1 MSDTTLAVPRRRR
14 FLDAL
19 GLALIADGQSG
30 LLAVLVLRIPRIQEI
45 NVNYGYD
52 ASDAVVQE
60 VQARIASALRESDT
74 VERIEDAGFALIL
87 PQLLGSAKA
96 ELAAAKIIQAC
107 KSRFLVAG
115 HDITV
120 QVNVGVALFPTNAPD
135 AEGLLRCAE
144 LAQVAAN
151 DNPAGYSLYST
162 AFEKRTRNI
171 HSYVLERAL
180 HEAIDRD
187 EIYLCLQPKI
197 DLRTGQLAG
206 AEALARW
213 TRANGEV
220 ISPDIFIPIAE
231 RSSLIVQ
238 ITLWTLNAALRSC
251 GEYFER
257 FPGFSVAVNLSPI
270 ALNDPDIFDFVSQS
284 ASIWCTDKCQLT
296 LEITEGALIED
307 PEAAI
312 AILDKFHN
320 ESIRLSIDDFGTGY
334 SSLSQ
339 LGRLSVGELK
349 IDKSF
354 VMGVTESD
362 RNAKIV
368 RSVIDLAHNFDMTVV
383 AEGIEDAATLKFLA
397 ELGCDYGQGFYIG
410 RPMKLDAFEQW
421 TAGLRGPA
429 VRFA

>member
-1 MSDTTLAVPRRRR
+1 MVGRRR
-14 FLDAL
+14 FLGDLAGML
-19 GLALIADGQSG
+19 GARQEQELV
-30 LLAVLVLRIPRIQEI
+30 AVLVLRVPHIHEI
-45 NVNYGYD
+45 NINYGYELAD
-52 ASDAVVQE
+52 QVISE
-60 VQARIASALRESDT
+60 VQARVANALRDCDT
-74 VERIEDAGFALIL
+74 VERLDESSFVLVL
-87 PQLLGSAKA
+87 PRLHGGAQA

-107 KSRFLVAG
+107 KPRFIFGEHELS
-115 HDITV
+115 V
-120 QVNVGVALFPTNAPD
+120 QLAIGVALYPSD
-135 AEGLLRCAE
+135 ALDAAALLRCAE
-144 LAQVAAN
+144 LAAAQAT
-151 DNPAGYSLYST
+151 DNPTDYGVYSPAL
-162 AFEKRTRNI
+162 EKRARSI

-180 HEAIDRD
+180 HEAIARD

-197 DLRTGQLAG
+197 DLRSGTLVG

-213 TRANGEV
+213 TRHNGEV
-220 ISPDIFIPIAE
+220 VSPDIFIPLAE

-238 ITLWTLNAALRSC
+238 ITMWTLNAALRSC
-251 GEYFER
+251 GDYFER

-270 ALNDPDIFDFVSQS
+270 ALGDPDIFDFVSQA

-312 AILDKFHN
+312 AILDKFHS

-354 VMGVTESD
+354 VMGVIDSE

-368 RSVIDLAHNFDMTVV
+368 RSVIDLAHNFGMTVV
-383 AEGIEDAATLKFLA
+383 AEGIEDIETLQFLA
-397 ELGCDYGQGFYIG
+397 GLGCDYGQGFFIG
-410 RPMKLDAFEQW
+410 RPMTLDVFETW
-421 TAGLRGPA
+421 AAERAAEMSSAPA
-429 VRFA
+429 V

>member
-1 MSDTTLAVPRRRR
+1 MSGRRR
-14 FLDAL
+14 FIGAL
-19 GLALIADGQSG
+19 AEVLAANQDGE
-30 LLAVLVLRIPRIQEI
+30 LVAVLVLHISHLHEI
-45 NVNYGYD
+45 NINYGYD
-52 ASDAVVQE
+52 LSDQVITE
-60 VQARIASALRESDT
+60 VRTRVAQALRECDT
-74 VERIEDAGFALIL
+74 IERLDEASFAMVL
-87 PQLLGSAKA
+87 PRLHGGAQA

-107 KSRFLVAG
+107 RPRLAFDEHELS
-115 HDITV
+115 V
-120 QVNVGVALFPTNAPD
+120 QLAIGVALYPSD
-135 AEGLLRCAE
+135 AVDAAALLRCAE
-144 LAQVAAN
+144 LAAAQT
-151 DNPAGYSLYST
+151 DDSPTDYGVYSPAL
-162 AFEKRTRNI
+162 EKHARSI

-187 EIYLCLQPKI
+187 EIHLCLQPKI
-197 DLRTGQLAG
+197 DLRSGRLVG

-213 TRANGEV
+213 TRQSGEV
-220 ISPDIFIPIAE
+220 VSPDVFIPLAE

-238 ITLWTLNAALRSC
+238 ITMWTLNAALRSC
-251 GEYFER
+251 GDYFDR

-270 ALNDPDIFDFVSQS
+270 ALGDPDIFDFINQA

-312 AILDKFHN
+312 AILDKFHQ

-354 VMGVTESD
+354 VLGVIDSE

-368 RSVIDLAHNFDMTVV
+368 RSVIDLAHNFGMTVV
-383 AEGIEDAATLKFLA
+383 AEGIEDLATLNFLA
-397 ELGCDYGQGFYIG
+397 ELGCDYGQGYYIG
-410 RPMKLDAFEQW
+410 RPMTLDS
-421 TAGLRGPA
+421 
-429 VRFA
+429 FANWAAERAACLT

>member
-1 MSDTTLAVPRRRR
+1 MSGRRGFIGVLAA
-14 FLDAL
+14 AL
-19 GLALIADGQSG
+19 TANRDGE
-30 LLAVLVLRIPRIQEI
+30 LVAALVLRVAHLHEI
-45 NVNYGYD
+45 NINYGYD
-52 ASDAVVQE
+52 LSDE
-60 VQARIASALRESDT
+60 VINEVRRRVANALRECDR
-74 VERIEDAGFALIL
+74 VERLDEASFALIL
-87 PQLLGSAKA
+87 PRLHGAAQA

-107 KSRFLVAG
+107 KPRFVFGEHELS
-115 HDITV
+115 V
-120 QVNVGVALFPTNAPD
+120 QLAIGVAVYPSDAPD
-135 AEGLLRCAE
+135 AAALLRCAE
-144 LAQVAAN
+144 LAVAQA
-151 DNPAGYSLYST
+151 DDSPTDYGMYSPAL
-162 AFEKRTRNI
+162 EKRARSI

-197 DLRTGQLAG
+197 DLHSGRLVG

-213 TRANGEV
+213 TRHNGEAV
-220 ISPDIFIPIAE
+220 SPDIFIPLAE

-238 ITLWTLNAALRSC
+238 ITMWTLNAALRSC
-251 GEYFER
+251 GDYFER

-270 ALNDPDIFDFVSQS
+270 ALGDPDIFDFISQA

-354 VMGVTESD
+354 VMGVIQSE

-368 RSVIDLAHNFDMTVV
+368 RSVIDLAHNFGMTVV
-383 AEGIEDAATLKFLA
+383 AEGIEDIETLNFLA
-397 ELGCDYGQGFYIG
+397 GLGCDYGQGFFIG
-410 RPMKLDAFEQW
+410 RPMTLDVFETW
-421 TAGLRGPA
+421 AANRAASSGSSD
-429 VRFA
+429 

>member
-1 MSDTTLAVPRRRR
+1 MNDKLLAISRRRR
-14 FLDAL
+14 FLDVLSLVLSAT
-19 GLALIADGQSG
+19 GQVG
-30 LLAVLVLRIPRIQEI
+30 RVGVLVLRIPHIHEI
-45 NVNYGYD
+45 NVNYGYEV
-52 ASDAVVQE
+52 SDEVVRE
-60 VQARIASALRESDT
+60 VQTRIAGAVRECDT
-74 VERIEDAGFALIL
+74 VERIEDGGFALIL
-87 PQLLGSAKA
+87 PQLLGSSQA

-120 QVNVGVALFPTNAPD
+120 QVNIGVGLYPSNALD
-135 AEGLLRCAE
+135 ADGLLRCAE
-144 LAQVAAN
+144 LALAQAN
-151 DNPAGYSLYST
+151 DNPTGYGMYCAAL
-162 AFEKRTRNI
+162 EKRTQNI

-180 HEAIDRD
+180 HEAIGRD

-197 DLRTGQLAG
+197 DLRSGRLVG

-220 ISPDIFIPIAE
+220 VSPDIFIPIAE
-231 RSSLIVQ
+231 RSNLIVQ
-238 ITLWTLNAALRSC
+238 ITLWTLNTALRTC
-251 GEYFER
+251 GDYFER

-270 ALNDPDIFDFVSQS
+270 ALSDPDIFDFVSQA

-354 VMGVTESD
+354 VMGVTTSD

-368 RSVIDLAHNFDMTVV
+368 RSIIDLAHNFDMTVV

-397 ELGCDYGQGFYIG
+397 ALGCDHGQGFFIG
-410 RPMKLDAFEQW
+410 RPMTLDAFTQW
-421 TAGLRGPA
+421 ADGLGSVA
-429 VRFA
+429 ANFA

>member
-1 MSDTTLAVPRRRR
+1 MTDKLLPVSRRRR
-14 FLDAL
+14 FLDT
-19 GLALIADGQSG
+19 LALALSSAEAGG
-30 LLAVLVLRIPRIQEI
+30 LIGVLVLRIPRIHEI

-52 ASDAVVQE
+52 ASDEVVGE
-60 VQARIASALRESDT
+60 VHTRIAGALRTCDT
-74 VERIEDAGFALIL
+74 VMRIEDAGFGLIL
-87 PQLLGSAKA
+87 PCLLGSAQA
-96 ELAAAKIIQAC
+96 ELAASKIIQAC

-120 QVNVGVALFPTNAPD
+120 EVSIGVALHPSNAPD
-135 AEGLLRCAE
+135 AEALLRCAE
-144 LAQVAAN
+144 LALVQAK
-151 DNPAGYSLYST
+151 DNPAGYGLYSS
-162 AFEKRTRNI
+162 ALEIRTRNV

-187 EIYLCLQPKI
+187 EIHLCLQPKI
-197 DLRTGQLAG
+197 DLRSGRLVG

-213 TRANGEV
+213 TRESGEV
-220 ISPDIFIPIAE
+220 VSPDIFIPIAE

-251 GEYFER
+251 GDYFER

-270 ALNDPDIFDFVSQS
+270 ALGDPDIFDFVTQS

-312 AILDKFHN
+312 AILDRFHG

-354 VMGVTESD
+354 VMDVTHSD

-368 RSVIDLAHNFDMTVV
+368 RSIIDLAHNFGMTVV
-383 AEGIEDAATLKFLA
+383 AEGIEDAQTLRFLA
-397 ELGCDYGQGFYIG
+397 DLGCDYGQGFFIG
-410 RPMKLDAFEQW
+410 RPMKLDAFEAW
-421 TAGLRGPA
+421 AGGLDGKA
-429 VRFA
+429 VKFA

>member
-1 MSDTTLAVPRRRR
+1 MNKHPPAISQRRC

-19 GLALIADGQSG
+19 SGVLSATDRGLVG
-30 LLAVLVLRIPRIQEI
+30 VLVLRIPRIHEI
-45 NVNYGYD
+45 NVNYGYEV
-52 ASDAVVQE
+52 SDQVVSE
-60 VQARIASALRESDT
+60 VQARIAGAVRECDT
-74 VERIEDAGFALIL
+74 VERVEDAGFALIL
-87 PQLLGSAKA
+87 PQLLGSSQA
-96 ELAAAKIIQAC
+96 ELAAVKIMQAC
-107 KSRFLVAG
+107 KSRFLVG
-115 HDITV
+115 DHDITV
-120 QVNVGVALFPTNAPD
+120 QVNIGVALYPSSALD
-135 AEGLLRCAE
+135 AAGLFRCAE
-144 LAQVAAN
+144 LALAQAN
-151 DNPAGYSLYST
+151 DSPTGYGLYSSVL
-162 AFEKRTRNI
+162 EKRSKNV

-197 DLRTGQLAG
+197 DLRTGRLVG

-220 ISPDIFIPIAE
+220 VSPDVFIPIAE

-238 ITLWTLNAALRSC
+238 ITLWSLNAALRSC
-251 GEYFER
+251 GDYFGR

-270 ALNDPDIFDFVSQS
+270 ALGDPDIFDFVTQS

-312 AILDKFHN
+312 ATLNKFHN

-354 VMGVTESD
+354 VMGVIESD

-368 RSVIDLAHNFDMTVV
+368 RSIIDLAHNFDMTVV

-397 ELGCDYGQGFYIG
+397 ALGCDYGQGFYIG
-410 RPMKLDAFEQW
+410 RPMRLDAFAVW
-421 TAGLRGPA
+421 ADGLDARA
-429 VRFA
+429 AQFA